1 MAPGSDAV
9 PGDGPSPGSEAGS
22 PAESLGVAEVVM
34 AILEAR
40 KIMPRATAASVS
52 RERRHD
58 LLYVRVTL
66 LESPPASPAGQ
77 PGIGEVVAEFTVRRL
92 DEDLAAA
99 FGQKDVII
107 LK

>member
-1 MAPGSDAV
+1 M
-9 PGDGPSPGSEAGS
+9 PGDGQSPGSQ
-22 PAESLGVAEVVM
+22 PAESLGIAEIVV

-40 KIMPRATAASVS
+40 KTKPWATAASIS

-58 LLYVRVTL
+58 TLYVRVAL
-66 LESPPASPAGQ
+66 LEGPSAATANRPGGQ
-77 PGIGEVVAEFTVRRL
+77 SAHGEVVAAFTVRRL
-92 DEDLAAA
+92 DEDLAVA